1 VERANVIHTTE
12 IRWQPILNGS
22 LIHLRPLAESDF
34 EPLFSAASDPLIWEQ
49 HPDRERYKR
58 DRYQIYF
65 NSGMECKGGLAIIEP
80 KTSRVIGSS
89 RFIDHPHA
97 SAVEVGYTFL
107 TRECWGKGHNRE
119 LKSLMLNYAFQFVE
133 TAFFVVGKA
142 NYRSRKA
149 MSKLGAAELSE
160 HFSTPLGGDLSKS
173 AIYEIKKTEWQTN
186 AR

>member
-1 VERANVIHTTE
+1 MIHTTE
-12 IRWQPILNGS
+12 IRWQPTLSGV
-22 LIHLRPLAESDF
+22 LVHLRPLTQEDF

-58 DRYQIYF
+58 ERFQAYF
-65 NSGMECKGGLAIIEP
+65 NSGMESKGALAILES

-89 RFIDHPHA
+89 RFIDHSPRT
-97 SAVEVGYTFL
+97 SAVEIGYTFL
-107 TRECWGKGHNRE
+107 IRECWGKGHNRE
-119 LKSLMLNYAFQFVE
+119 LKFLMLGYAFQFVE
-133 TAFFVVGKA
+133 TAFFVAGKT

-149 MSKLGAAELSE
+149 MSKLGATELSE

-173 AIYEIKKTEWQTN
+173 AVYEIKKSEWQTN